1 MENRDI
7 DVQEILNRIDK
18 LPDPQRKQLFDV
30 LKMQELEEK
39 MSA

>member
-18 LPDPQRKQLFDV
+18 LPDLQRKQLLDV

>member
-1 MENRDI
+1 MGNRDI

-18 LPDPQRKQLFDV
+18 LPNLQRKQLLDV